1 MDGVFSRANAELN
14 DPNSPYYLGRPSSIS
29 QIDSYLRGGYR
40 TNYFG
45 PNASR
50 YLSSLDHDAF
60 MLQKSR
66 DRRNNEN
73 LLTFLGIGVAAIT
86 AWCLRGKIPFIGKF
100 LKKAKA

>member
-14 DPNSPYYLGRPSSIS
+14 DPNSPYYLGRPSSIE
-29 QIDSYLRGGYR
+29 QINSYLRGEYR

-45 PNASR
+45 PSASR
-50 YLSSLDHDAF
+50 YLSSLDRDAF
-60 MLQKSR
+60 MLQKAK
-66 DRRNNEN
+66 DRENNERI
-73 LLTFLGIGVAAIT
+73 LTFFGVGIAAIT